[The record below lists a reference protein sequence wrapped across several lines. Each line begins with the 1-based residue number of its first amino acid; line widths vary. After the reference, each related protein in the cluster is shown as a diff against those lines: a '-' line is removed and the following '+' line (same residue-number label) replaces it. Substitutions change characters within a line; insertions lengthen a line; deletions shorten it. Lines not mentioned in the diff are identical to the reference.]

1 MRTSIDDIIDV
12 ISSDMPEFLDPT
24 KLEDQEAFNYVSY
37 LILVSKVLCVDM
49 SLGML
54 TIIKF
59 TDDFFDKLNRMMNY
73 MEDEDKCEKCYEYV
87 TQFYNNLF
95 LYLEEN
101 EEYEM
106 CSNFRN
112 FINEFNDKVDSINN
126 EL

>member
-1 MRTSIDDIIDV
+1 MRTNIDDMIDI

-37 LILVSKVLCVDM
+37 LILVSKVLCVEM
-49 SLGML
+49 TLGMV

-59 TDDFFDKLNRMMNY
+59 TDDFFDKINTMMENI
-73 MEDEDKCEKCYEYV
+73 DDDDKSEKCYEYV
-87 TQFYNNLF
+87 TQFYHNLF
-95 LYLEEN
+95 SYLESN

>member
-1 MRTSIDDIIDV
+1 MKTIIDDIIDV

-87 TQFYNNLF
+87 TQFYHNLF
-95 LYLEEN
+95 SYLEDQ

>member
-49 SLGML
+49 SLGMV

-59 TDDFFDKLNRMMNY
+59 ADDFFDKLNRMMNY

-87 TQFYNNLF
+87 SQFYNNLF